1 MSVWRK
7 LLILSFLL
15 LGGCLATFEQP
26 LPGTQPAPKA
36 LLGHWS
42 SKDGWGE
49 PVDLVINA
57 LPNDVYRAKVRLHG
71 KPAHSYTFTASRHGG
86 RWYASSVQP
95 DARGALIGGFELI
108 ENRQLVIYTLDVEL
122 LRQAI
127 THQELSGRTT
137 TVGQDEVPGAHIDSP
152 AERVMAY
159 LDDPANSDVFVEAA
173 RLQRVAR

>member
-15 LGGCLATFEQP
+15 LGGCLATFEHP
-26 LPGTQPAPKA
+26 LPGSQSAPKA

-42 SKDGWGE
+42 GKDGWGE
-49 PVDLVINA
+49 PVDLVISA
-57 LPNDVYRAKVRLHG
+57 LPNNTYRAKVRLHD
-71 KPAHSYTFTASRHGG
+71 KPTHRYTFTVSHHGG

-108 ENRQLVIYTLDVEL
+108 ENRQLVIYTLDVEP
-122 LRQAI
+122 LRQAVAQ
-127 THQELSGRTT
+127 QELSGRLT
-137 TVGQDEVPGAHIDSP
+137 TVGQDDTPGVHIDSP

-159 LDDPANSDVFVEAA
+159 LDDSANSDVFVETA

>member
-15 LGGCLATFEQP
+15 LGGCLVTFDDP
-26 LPGTQPAPKA
+26 LPGTQPAPKG

-49 PVDLVINA
+49 PVDLVISA
-57 LPNDVYRAKVRLHG
+57 LPNNPYRAKVRLHG
-71 KPAHSYTFTASRHGG
+71 KPARSYTFTVSHQGG

-108 ENRQLVIYTLDVEL
+108 ENRQLVIYTLDVEP

-127 THQELSGRTT
+127 AHRELSGRIT
-137 TVGQDEVPGAHIDSP
+137 TVGQDDVPGVHIDSP
-152 AERVMAY
+152 AERVVAY
-159 LDDPANSDVFVEAA
+159 LDDPANSDVFVETA